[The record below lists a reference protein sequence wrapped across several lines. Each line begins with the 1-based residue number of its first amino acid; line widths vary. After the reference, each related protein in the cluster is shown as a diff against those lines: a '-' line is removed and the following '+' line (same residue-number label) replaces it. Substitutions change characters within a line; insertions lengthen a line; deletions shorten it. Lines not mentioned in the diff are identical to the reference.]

1 MLSAVCSTE
10 SVEYD
15 ICRVSEI
22 MRLPDKSSMYTA
34 ELSTIRMA
42 LELIRRLKQK
52 SFVIHSDSL
61 SSLQAT
67 QSCDIVNI
75 TVFDILK
82 LCTQLSDKG
91 KHVSL

>member
-42 LELIRRLKQK
+42 LDLI
-52 SFVIHSDSL
+52 
-61 SSLQAT
+61 
-67 QSCDIVNI
+67 C
-75 TVFDILK
+75 
-82 LCTQLSDKG
+82 
-91 KHVSL
+91 